1 LKKTV
6 LITKTLYINDLKMTF
21 NGKDKNKYEKKVI
34 YDEIIICRI
43 IYIMLNRINLKKYC
57 LISVLNVQ
65 SGSIPIFQ
73 STFLLFF

>member
-1 LKKTV
+1 
-6 LITKTLYINDLKMTF
+6 MTF